1 VDGIARGI
9 KGNRSDLRRRVKSG
23 GPGTPRRFDIHR
35 PIRGELRWAGRT
47 VCATLRAMTLFMQL
61 ATATLVVA
69 VTVLIHLAGLAT
81 LLAILRRHRHASS
94 RWLAALFNTGV
105 ILLAAFGLFALH
117 SVEIW
122 TWAGVYRWL
131 GVFPDLES
139 ALYFS
144 TSTYVTIGYGDLV
157 LAPGSRI
164 LGAIEGASG
173 IILIGW
179 STAFFF
185 SIVDRLKLL
194 ERGFENDR
202 PE

>member
-1 VDGIARGI
+1 
-9 KGNRSDLRRRVKSG
+9 
-23 GPGTPRRFDIHR
+23 
-35 PIRGELRWAGRT
+35 
-47 VCATLRAMTLFMQL
+47 MTLSTQL
-61 ATATLVVA
+61 GTATLIVA
-69 VTVLIHLAGLAT
+69 LTVLVHLIGLAV
-81 LLAILRRHRHASS
+81 LLAVLRRHRRTSN
-94 RWLAALFNTGV
+94 WLLTALANAAA

-122 TWAGVYRWL
+122 AWAAVYRGL
-131 GVFPDLES
+131 GVFADFEQ

-144 TSTYVTIGYGDLV
+144 TSSYVTIGYGDLV
-157 LAPGSRI
+157 LPPSHRM

-194 ERGFENDR
+194 ERDFEQERNK
-202 PE
+202 

>member
-1 VDGIARGI
+1 
-9 KGNRSDLRRRVKSG
+9 
-23 GPGTPRRFDIHR
+23 
-35 PIRGELRWAGRT
+35 
-47 VCATLRAMTLFMQL
+47 MTLSMQL

-69 VTVLIHLAGLAT
+69 ATVLVHLTGLGA

-94 RWLAALFNTGV
+94 RWLAAVFNTGV
-105 ILLAAFGLFALH
+105 ILMAAFGLFALH

-122 TWAGVYRWL
+122 TWAGVYWWL
-131 GVFPDLES
+131 GAFPDFEH

-144 TSTYVTIGYGDLV
+144 TSTYVTIGYGDLI
-157 LAPGSRI
+157 LPPGSRI

-194 ERGFENDR
+194 ERGLENDR
-202 PE
+202 PR